1 VVANGVIYVASNT
14 HLYAFHDA
22 ARQAPGTD
30 QPPKVDLN
38 LKKPEHKK

>member
-1 VVANGVIYVASNT
+1 VASNT

-22 ARQAPGTD
+22 ARHAPGSD

-38 LKKPEHKK
+38 LKKPDKKQQ